1 MYGQVKY
8 AQVKLPEI
16 FKLQNNSFDS
26 YVKITNSNDKY
37 PGAALECLTLVVRGL
52 HSTSPA
58 RGHFFKIVRGSRFA

>member
-37 PGAALECLTLVVRGL
+37 ANTHGKYCNYVHPIT
-52 HSTSPA
+52 
-58 RGHFFKIVRGSRFA
+58 